1 MNTTKVN
8 HKNTLMIAHRGLS
21 SCETENTNAA
31 FVAAGNRSYHGIET
45 DVHTTSDGKFVVI
58 HDDSTKRVSETE
70 IPVETSNLSDLERIL
85 LKDMNGI
92 PLRSDLKIPQLS
104 EYINICKRYEKICV
118 LELKNTFAR
127 SDIENILAVI
137 RECGYLD
144 QMIFI
149 SFHEENL
156 IILRELLGNHPL
168 QLLTT
173 TLNDRIWN
181 LLTEYHLDLD
191 IYYEALTRENIQE
204 LHTRRIKVNC
214 WTCDDAEAAEQLI
227 EWGVDYITTN
237 SLE

>member
-31 FVAAGNRSYHGIET
+31 FVAAGNRSYYGIET
-45 DVHTTSDGKFVVI
+45 DVHTTSDSKFVVI

-70 IPVETSNLSDLERIL
+70 IPVETSSLSDLEQIL

-104 EYINICKRYEKICV
+104 EYVNICKRYEKICV

-127 SDIENILAVI
+127 SDIENMLAVI

-156 IILRELLGNHPL
+156 ITLRELLGDHPL
-168 QLLTT
+168 QLLTM
-173 TLNDRIWN
+173 TLDDRIWN

-191 IYYEALTRENIQE
+191 IY
-204 LHTRRIKVNC
+204 
-214 WTCDDAEAAEQLI
+214 
-227 EWGVDYITTN
+227 
-237 SLE
+237 